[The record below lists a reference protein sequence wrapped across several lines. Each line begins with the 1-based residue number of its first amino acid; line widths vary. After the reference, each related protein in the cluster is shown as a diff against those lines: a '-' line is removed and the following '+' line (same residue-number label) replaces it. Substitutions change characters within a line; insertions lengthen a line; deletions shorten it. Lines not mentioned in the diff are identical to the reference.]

1 MKVYV
6 LLADGFET
14 IEALAP
20 VDVMKRAGIDV
31 KTVAVSDLPRVVSS
45 HGIVTVDADMSLGES
60 DLSDGDAL
68 ILPGGNPGYVNL
80 AASAAVS
87 NVVRRYYD
95 EGRIVAAIC
104 GAPSVLAARGIAEGR
119 RVTAHSTVRDKMS
132 AYDFAG
138 GDVVVDGN
146 LITGAGAGV
155 SVAFSLAV
163 LRALTDDTTYRR
175 VAAGME
181 VTIE

>member
-1 MKVYV
+1 MKVYL

-14 IEALAP
+14 IEALTP
-20 VDVMKRAGIDV
+20 VDVMKRAAIEV
-31 KTVAVSDLPRVVSS
+31 KTVAVAASTKVASS
-45 HGIVTVDADMSLGES
+45 HGIVTVEADMLLADS

-80 AASAAVS
+80 AASAAVGEAA
-87 NVVRRYYD
+87 RRYYD

-104 GAPSVLAARGIAEGR
+104 GAPTVLAAYGIARGR
-119 RVTAHSTVRDKMS
+119 RITAHSSVRERLS
-132 AYDFAG
+132 AYDVVG

-155 SVAFSLAV
+155 SVAFALAV
-163 LRALTDDTTYRR
+163 LRALTDDDTCRR

-181 VTIE
+181 VAIG

>member
-6 LLADGFET
+6 LLAEGFET
-14 IEALAP
+14 IEALTP
-20 VDVMKRAGIDV
+20 IDVMKRAAIEV
-31 KTVAVSDLPRVVSS
+31 ETVAVADCKRVVSS
-45 HGIVTVDADMSLGES
+45 HGIVVVEADMLLSDA

-80 AASAAVS
+80 ATSAAVGDI
-87 NVVRRYYD
+87 VGRYYD

-104 GAPSVLAARGIAEGR
+104 GAPTVLAARGIACGR
-119 RVTAHSTVRDKMS
+119 RITAHSSVREQLS
-132 AYDFAG
+132 AYDCVG

-163 LRALTDDTTYRR
+163 LRALTDDETCRR
-175 VAAGME
+175 VASGME
-181 VTIE
+181 VGI

>member
-6 LLADGFET
+6 LLADGFEV

-20 VDVMKRAGIDV
+20 IDVMKRAGIEV
-31 KTVAVSDLPRVVSS
+31 VTAAVTGNRRVVSS
-45 HGIVTVDADMSLGES
+45 HGIVTVDADIMLSDS

-80 AASAAVS
+80 AASEAVGD
-87 NVVRRYYD
+87 VVRRYYD
-95 EGRIVAAIC
+95 DGRIVAAIC
-104 GAPSVLAARGIAEGR
+104 GAPTVLAAYGIAEGR
-119 RVTAHSTVRDKMS
+119 RITAHSSVRERLS
-132 AYDFAG
+132 AYDCVG
-138 GDVVVDGN
+138 GEVVVDGN

-163 LRALTDDTTYRR
+163 LRALTDDDTCRR

-181 VTIE
+181 VTAG

>member
-1 MKVYV
+1 MRVYV

-14 IEALAP
+14 IEALTP
-20 VDVMKRAGIDV
+20 VDVMKRAGIEV
-31 KTVAVSDLPRVVSS
+31 VTVAVSDQARIVSS
-45 HGIVTVDADMSLGES
+45 HGIVAVDADMSLADG
-60 DLSDGDAL
+60 DLSDGDAI

-80 AASAAVS
+80 AASEAVGA
-87 NVVRRYYD
+87 VVRRYYD

-104 GAPSVLAARGIAEGR
+104 GAPIVLATYGIAQGR
-119 RVTAHSTVRDKMS
+119 RVTAHSSVRDKMS
-132 AYDFAG
+132 AYDFVG

-163 LRALTDDTTYRR
+163 LRALTDEATCRR
-175 VAAGME
+175 VADGME
-181 VTIE
+181 VTIG

>member
-14 IEALAP
+14 IEALTP
-20 VDVMKRAGIDV
+20 IDVMKRAGIDV
-31 KTVAVSDLPRVVSS
+31 RTVAVADAGRVVSS
-45 HGIVTVDADMSLGES
+45 HGIVAVEADMLLREA

-80 AASAAVS
+80 AASEAVGD
-87 NVVRRYYD
+87 VVRRYYD

-104 GAPSVLAARGIAEGR
+104 GAPTVLAARGIAKGR
-119 RVTAHSTVRDKMS
+119 RLTAHSSVREQLS
-132 AYDFAG
+132 AYDCVG

-163 LRALTDDTTYRR
+163 LRALTDDTVCRR

-181 VTIE
+181 VAIG